1 MIYSAATLSPY
12 HLTTLSLFSFFSFP
26 LHRKDSALHEFPA
39 TVSYPIV
46 VQFVSNR
53 GISCI
58 PHTFDEQNKSF
69 PEETYTFVSEQSLKP
84 NNMINPIY
92 SPDSNRY
99 DNGMKYRRCG
109 RSGILLPEISLG
121 LWHNFGDVNTLAN
134 SQAMA
139 HYAFDQGIT
148 HFDLANNYGPSYG
161 SAEETFGMIIKKS
174 FMPYRDELFISTK
187 AGHDMWPGP
196 YGEWG
201 SRKYLMNSLN
211 QSLKRMNLDYVD
223 IFYSHRYDPETPLEE
238 TLQALVDI
246 VRQGKALYVGISKYP
261 KEAAEFAYRYL
272 EERDVHCLLY
282 QGRYNMFNRE
292 PEEEGILQ
300 QAKENGTGF
309 IAFSP
314 LAQGLLT
321 NRYLKGIPEDSRI
334 AKGGFLKKEALTDE
348 TLKKIK
354 ALNEI
359 ATQRGQTLAEMA
371 LAWLLKD
378 DMITSVIIGASSVA
392 QLNDNL
398 QSIKNTKFTA
408 EELEK
413 INQIDSLK

>member
-1 MIYSAATLSPY
+1 M
-12 HLTTLSLFSFFSFP
+12 SL
-26 LHRKDSALHEFPA
+26 
-39 TVSYPIV
+39 
-46 VQFVSNR
+46 
-53 GISCI
+53 
-58 PHTFDEQNKSF
+58 
-69 PEETYTFVSEQSLKP
+69 LKL
-84 NNMINPIY
+84 NSMINPIY

-121 LWHNFGDVNTLAN
+121 LWHNFGDVNTFAN

-139 HYAFDQGIT
+139 HRAFDQGII

-161 SAEETFGMIIKKS
+161 SAEETFGMIMKKS
-174 FMPYRDELFISTK
+174 FLPYRDELFISTK

-238 TLQALVDI
+238 TLQTLVDI

-348 TLKKIK
+348 VLNKIK
-354 ALNEI
+354 ALNELAI
-359 ATQRGQTLAEMA
+359 LRGQTLAEMA
-371 LAWLLKD
+371 LAWVLKD
-378 DMITSVIIGASSVA
+378 EMVTSVIIGASSVA
-392 QLNDNL
+392 QLDDNL
-398 QSIKNTKFTA
+398 KAIKNTTFTA
-408 EELEK
+408 EEIEK
-413 INQIDSLK
+413 MNQIYNQK